1 MRDVA
6 EKNKARLDE
15 LPDNAAGK
23 MQELE
28 NYEFLNPEAQKR
40 YIELLNQLRRAMTQ
54 TFFNDIE
61 NMVNNMSQ
69 GDIER
74 MKDMLKDLNDL
85 LSKKAQGVDPD
96 AMESFFKD
104 FMDKYGDMFGDNPPQ
119 SLDELLEQM
128 SQQMAAAQSLMDSL
142 TPDQRAQ
149 LQSLLSDR
157 FGDPELQNELQRLA
171 QAMSAHAPRSSRY
184 RFGGREDI
192 DLEAAMRLMREM
204 RQLDELIN
212 QVQVAERTND
222 LERIDRDLLKEL
234 LDDDAAES
242 LDDLKK
248 LLDALEKA
256 GYIRPNGDKWELTP
270 RGSRMI
276 GQKALG
282 EIYARLRRQSLGNH
296 ALPEEGR
303 FGERLEQTKAYE
315 FGDPFHL
322 HMPRT
327 IRNAIDREG
336 PQTPVRL
343 KHEDF
348 EIYRSELITSTA
360 TAMLVDLSWS
370 MALRGSFQ
378 AAKKVAL
385 ALHNLITSRF
395 PKDSF
400 HVIGFA
406 AYAKELKAHDLPFL
420 QWDEYVL
427 GTNMQHAL
435 LLAER
440 LLDKHNAGTKQI
452 IMISDGEPTAHLENG
467 RARFAYPP
475 TAETYRATLACGKA
489 LHAEVH
495 RHQHLH
501 ARCRL
506 PLEGVHGRHRPH
518 QRRAGVLHV
527 PGQARR
533 VHPRRLRAAQAEEA
547 GPIDVG
553 SGFEVSQRSR
563 RGDPNAWGRARGR
576 PGSVSARERW
586 ISIGTPQGRPLRG
599 IPNMIDSTFRTRLKS
614 GEPLL
619 GAFVNIESPTAVE
632 SVWPS
637 AGMDFLM
644 IDSEHAPIGP
654 AGCGRD
660 DPGRRGAPY
669 SRSSRESRREH
680 PAGDGQ
686 VPGCR
691 RDRHDD
697 ADGQFG
703 GGGTAG
709 SGLREVP
716 ARWASAALPVYAST
730 TSSPSPGYVAA
741 ANDAT
746 VVVVQIETRAGIDRA
761 DEIVATQGV
770 DVVFLGPSDLSVA
783 LGVPGQP
790 KHPSVLDTIA
800 SLTEKIVAA
809 GKAAGTVARSPE
821 ECAHWRE
828 HGIQVFLHSA
838 GALLLGAVQGFVDA
852 SRAWEV
858 TRG

>member
-1 MRDVA
+1 MRRFATRHRFSEWDGSQASNLAADDALGAMVDDLMEYGDLRWAMRNLLSRGMNVPEGGHRQGLRDMLKRLRDQKREHLDRFNLSSAFRDIEKELGEIVGLERRTIDEWLEGKGEEIADDVMQRA
-6 EKNKARLDE
+6 AAQNKELLDAM
-15 LPDNAAGK
+15 PDNAAGM

-28 NYEFLNPEAQKR
+28 KYEFLNPEAQRR
-40 YIELLNQLRRAMTQ
+40 YIKLLNQLRRAMTQ
-54 TFFNDIE
+54 SFFDNIE
-61 NMVNNMSQ
+61 KMVNNMSP

-85 LSKKAQGVDPD
+85 LSKKAKGVDPD
-96 AMESFFKD
+96 AMKSFFRD
-104 FMDKYGDMFGDNPPQ
+104 FMDKYGDMFGDSPPQ
-119 SLDELLEQM
+119 SLAELVERM
-128 SQQMAAAQSLMDSL
+128 RQQMAASQSLMDSL

-149 LQSLLSDR
+149 LQSLFADR
-157 FGDPELQNELQRLA
+157 FGDPELESELQRLA
-171 QAMSAHAPRSSRY
+171 QAMSAYAPRSSRY

-212 QVQVAERTND
+212 QVQAAERTND

-234 LDDDAAES
+234 LDDDAVES

-303 FGERLEQTKAYE
+303 FGERLEQTKPYE

-327 IRNAIDREG
+327 IRNAIDRDG
-336 PQTPVRL
+336 PGTPIRL
-343 KHEDF
+343 QHDDF
-348 EIYRSELITSTA
+348 EIYRSETITSTA

-395 PKDSF
+395 PKDTF

-475 TAETYRATLACGKA
+475 TAETYRATLRAVKRCTRKNIAINTFMLDVDYHLKA
-489 LHAEVH
+489 FMDAI
-495 RHQHLH
+495 
-501 ARCRL
+501 ARIN
-506 PLEGVHGRHRPH
+506 GGRVFFTSPDKLGEYILVDYV
-518 QRRAGVLHV
+518 QRKRKKL
-527 PGQARR
+527 AR
-533 VHPRRLRAAQAEEA
+533 
-547 GPIDVG
+547 
-553 SGFEVSQRSR
+553 
-563 RGDPNAWGRARGR
+563 
-576 PGSVSARERW
+576 
-586 ISIGTPQGRPLRG
+586 
-599 IPNMIDSTFRTRLKS
+599 
-614 GEPLL
+614 
-619 GAFVNIESPTAVE
+619 
-632 SVWPS
+632 
-637 AGMDFLM
+637 
-644 IDSEHAPIGP
+644 
-654 AGCGRD
+654 
-660 DPGRRGAPY
+660 
-669 SRSSRESRREH
+669 
-680 PAGDGQ
+680 
-686 VPGCR
+686 
-691 RDRHDD
+691 
-697 ADGQFG
+697 
-703 GGGTAG
+703 
-709 SGLREVP
+709 
-716 ARWASAALPVYAST
+716 
-730 TSSPSPGYVAA
+730 
-741 ANDAT
+741 
-746 VVVVQIETRAGIDRA
+746 
-761 DEIVATQGV
+761 
-770 DVVFLGPSDLSVA
+770 
-783 LGVPGQP
+783 
-790 KHPSVLDTIA
+790 
-800 SLTEKIVAA
+800 
-809 GKAAGTVARSPE
+809 
-821 ECAHWRE
+821 
-828 HGIQVFLHSA
+828 
-838 GALLLGAVQGFVDA
+838 
-852 SRAWEV
+852 
-858 TRG
+858 